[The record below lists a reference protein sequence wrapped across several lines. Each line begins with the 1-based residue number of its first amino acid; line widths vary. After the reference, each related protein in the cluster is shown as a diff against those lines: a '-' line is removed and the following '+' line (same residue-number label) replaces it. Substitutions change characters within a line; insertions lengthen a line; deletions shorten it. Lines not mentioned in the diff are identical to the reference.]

1 MTHIGNPA
9 VGHALF
15 PRVFE
20 GEELRESG
28 CEWPPKAFAEERLWS
43 VGLASLTVLLLAFIP
58 GSLFQA
64 LQNWTITGF

>member
-1 MTHIGNPA
+1 MTHIRNPA

-28 CEWPPKAFAEERLWS
+28 CEWPPKALADGRVWS
-43 VGLASLTVLLLAFIP
+43 VGLASLTVLLLAFILV
-58 GSLFQA
+58 SLLQV